1 MYPKPIIIAVC
12 CAIAIV
18 VGIYFVG
25 QYTLAKDRPDDNPI
39 TSAKKTTIP
48 AIEQKPNPTAK
59 GHWHGDVWHE
69 DPHEPSTESTEQG
82 GHWSDTYLPPL
93 EERKKQYANDPEAL
107 LVINNT
113 EVLQKHGLH
122 SDHPEAA
129 AARTEIFFFFEDL
142 FKKTNFMNPKEFD
155 RFKELKKLS
164 WPMFDEPRG
173 THADL
178 SQW

>member
-1 MYPKPIIIAVC
+1 VIL
-12 CAIAIV
+12 IV
-18 VGIYFVG
+18 LTVYFGG
-25 QYTLAKDRPDDNPI
+25 QYILQQELIKSLPPAITTEKSITPAVEDNPG
-39 TSAKKTTIP
+39 
-48 AIEQKPNPTAK
+48 PTAK
-59 GHWHGDVWHE
+59 EPRHGEEEHT
-69 DPHEPSTESTEQG
+69 DPHQPSTESIEQG
-82 GHWSDTYLPPL
+82 GHWSDAYLPPL

-113 EVLQKHGLH
+113 EVLRKHGLH